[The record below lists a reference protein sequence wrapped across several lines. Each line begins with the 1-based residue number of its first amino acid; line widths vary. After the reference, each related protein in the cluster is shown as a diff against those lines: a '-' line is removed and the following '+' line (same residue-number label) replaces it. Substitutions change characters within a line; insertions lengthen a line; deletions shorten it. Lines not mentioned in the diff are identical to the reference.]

1 VATLSEQI
9 PTYEGTAME
18 MTVYVATLD
27 RARATN
33 EIAVVDWF
41 SPTRSF
47 AGVPAPAVA
56 DFVVPSLVT
65 DGLL

>member
-1 VATLSEQI
+1 
-9 PTYEGTAME
+9 ME